1 LPPDNL
7 VGYLTP
13 GPLANWTPRIT
24 GRFARQRHDLADLV
38 GRDPSRSSRTRNIG
52 KTVFDAQIIQGHGL

>member
-13 GPLANWTPRIT
+13 GPLANRTPGIT
-24 GRFARQRHDLADLV
+24 GRFARQRHYLADLF

-52 KTVFDAQIIQGHGL
+52 ETVFEAQVIQGHGL